1 MLNRLYSYFFNKSG
15 QVRKSFINEEGQS
28 PWRTKVFSIFHL
40 FVLEIFTVILK
51 FTVLLVKPSYESFQ
65 LFTNQYTLP
74 VCQYSYFDHK
84 KFQKKIRLFSLAG
97 MSTIISATIIINL
110 VLSLF
115 LPGQIPSYARTVN
128 SQTGDSNLWD
138 DWSLST
144 TIAGD
149 PPSASGSTSISV
161 EPSGSAGV
169 SGTGTSSA
177 IQLTSA
183 SHTFID
189 DGVPNNYAGLWHMDN
204 NWNDSSGNGNNGTA
218 NDGATF
224 NTATPRVGVAAGSF
238 DGTGDFISIPY
249 SSSLNI
255 GSGNLSLEAW
265 VKISQQGLPHH
276 IFIMDDNNDVIKL
289 QINIS
294 NKATFYTRDG
304 GGDNM
309 EAVSTTT
316 IAVDTWYHIVGVREG
331 TTIRIYVNGV
341 LEHSATNA
349 AVGNI
354 VTTDHWHIGTGVNG
368 IDDHVNFLKG
378 MVDKATIY
386 NTALST
392 PTISSLSNNSNLV
405 AGGGFGNGTNSSTAV
420 SGSGTGASVSLT
432 KTVTANTW
440 STMVVTPN
448 SILAG
453 GSLAY
458 DGSGSIY
465 AFRGF
470 GGTAFWKYNI
480 NARNAPTFDDVT
492 ISYTQYPSTSAVSNV
507 KFDTSYP
514 SVAWSQISFVTN
526 AAVSST
532 ANVKAKVG
540 VASVEGSLPASGS
553 RYGYNGAT
561 TSTSTF
567 FDYLGSGQT
576 NCSVAVN
583 DKFGTSATGKYT
595 YTCTIDQGDTT
606 INSATN
612 QWLEVELT
620 LISDGGSTPEVD
632 AVRAT
637 YSINA
642 NPEVCYTLTDETTC
656 NTSASLVASL
666 STSSANYGHIV
677 FNSYLRDADT
687 TTGSTSPGYVQVGL
701 EYSDTSGAF
710 SQSSPP
716 SSATSYYNSGNF
728 ATASNFTVTPITAG
742 LACSPTGAST
752 AWKYLCEVNTS
763 TPNTFSQYTFDWNAK
778 ADLDARYTTTQ
789 KVRILINDQEGI
801 NPVNVSTPATS
812 GNFTF
817 DTSNPT
823 ATLTVNATGLATSNN
838 QNIVLA
844 CTDNTTAFNSQYAL
858 SDDGSAFDAWNNI
871 ICNSAPTSLLRALT
885 ENAGRATP
893 LYYKFRDY
901 YGNELTSTLITTGQ
915 RPVNAVLQD
924 VSNVLA
930 TPSSYKNFMSFEI
943 VSVPVNGFASYN
955 VYRCSPPGDNSDP
968 TCANNANYSLLGTA
982 TPTGDRTVNYYTDS
996 LSAGDANATFYYRFA
1011 TKDSSN
1017 HISNWSPGLWG
1028 IVNGNQ
1034 DAGEGG
1040 GGADS
1045 TPPVISSVSIP
1056 SASITQSSA
1065 RIIWATNELANA
1077 GIFYSA
1083 NLSYGSE
1090 KSSLSFLTTAYDE
1103 STNPTGRYIDLTGL
1117 SAGETYNI
1125 QLKSTDASGNLTTC
1139 DSSSAT
1145 STVTSASNKTTAINN
1160 SAYCPVGATYNFTTA
1175 TVDTTPPVISGVT
1188 TSSTSTSAA
1197 VSWTTNEVSDTCVGF
1212 RDAGTSVYATEQCKP
1227 ESVTSHSLVLGN
1239 LAPSTTYYVKV
1250 KSRDTSNNIALNCYA
1265 NTDNASITNSD
1276 CPSVTSINS
1285 LSFVTS
1291 ASLGGGGGGGGGG
1304 KSDYDAPRI
1313 SGISVSDIKAT
1324 SVVVTWSTNEN
1335 SSSLVEYG
1343 EDQTSLRD
1351 TSGQVD
1357 SVSEHKVAI
1366 KNLEH
1371 GTKYYFKVYSVDWA
1385 GNIGVSDIQSFTT
1398 KKAGVSQEELQG
1410 SEQAKQETQQV
1421 LEDLKTQIQIQG
1433 GALSDPLQILLESFS
1448 SLVPE
1453 PIIIGGA
1460 PEVKIETASVTISWL
1475 TDKNSTSFVGIVR
1488 DDQYDAKAEEP
1499 YKTIV
1504 GNPDDSVK
1512 NHKVEVPDL
1521 FPGTKYHFQVR
1532 SKALLGETSKSK
1544 DFTFVTKSE
1553 LPQILKYL
1561 QKKTDNEKTAAI
1573 YWETS
1578 SPTDS
1583 VVQYVPY
1590 GKDGKLRIKE
1600 AKIQGKPDMITDHN
1614 ITISNLDPGTI
1625 YQMEIS
1631 GKDPFGNLVSKTL
1644 PDFTTAIDK
1653 EPPVISQVR
1662 IESAMISGKTP
1673 KIQTIISWRTDE
1685 PSTGQAFFVEGVE
1698 TTTEN
1703 MRSTVLDTSIST
1715 IHTAV
1720 VTEFKPASIYRIR
1733 IESRDD
1739 SDNLAVSRDFTIL
1752 TPIKSESI
1760 IDIIVKTFENTFGWV
1775 KNIKF

>member
-1 MLNRLYSYFFNKSG
+1 G
-15 QVRKSFINEEGQS
+15 
-28 PWRTKVFSIFHL
+28 
-40 FVLEIFTVILK
+40 
-51 FTVLLVKPSYESFQ
+51 FQ
-65 LFTNQYTLP
+65 
-74 VCQYSYFDHK
+74 
-84 KFQKKIRLFSLAG
+84 
-97 MSTIISATIIINL
+97 
-110 VLSLF
+110 
-115 LPGQIPSYARTVN
+115 
-128 SQTGDSNLWD
+128 
-138 DWSLST
+138 
-144 TIAGD
+144 
-149 PPSASGSTSISV
+149 
-161 EPSGSAGV
+161 
-169 SGTGTSSA
+169 
-177 IQLTSA
+177 
-183 SHTFID
+183 
-189 DGVPNNYAGLWHMDN
+189 
-204 NWNDSSGNGNNGTA
+204 GN
-218 NDGATF
+218 
-224 NTATPRVGVAAGSF
+224 
-238 DGTGDFISIPY
+238 
-249 SSSLNI
+249 
-255 GSGNLSLEAW
+255 
-265 VKISQQGLPHH
+265 
-276 IFIMDDNNDVIKL
+276 
-289 QINIS
+289 
-294 NKATFYTRDG
+294 
-304 GGDNM
+304 
-309 EAVSTTT
+309 
-316 IAVDTWYHIVGVREG
+316 
-331 TTIRIYVNGV
+331 
-341 LEHSATNA
+341 
-349 AVGNI
+349 
-354 VTTDHWHIGTGVNG
+354 VT
-368 IDDHVNFLKG
+368 
-378 MVDKATIY
+378 
-386 NTALST
+386 
-392 PTISSLSNNSNLV
+392 
-405 AGGGFGNGTNSSTAV
+405 
-420 SGSGTGASVSLT
+420 
-432 KTVTANTW
+432 
-440 STMVVTPN
+440 
-448 SILAG
+448 
-453 GSLAY
+453 
-458 DGSGSIY
+458 
-465 AFRGF
+465 
-470 GGTAFWKYNI
+470 TAFWKYNI
-480 NARNAPTFDDVT
+480 NNRNTPLQDDAT

-687 TTGSTSPGYVQVGL
+687 NTGSTSPGYVQVGL